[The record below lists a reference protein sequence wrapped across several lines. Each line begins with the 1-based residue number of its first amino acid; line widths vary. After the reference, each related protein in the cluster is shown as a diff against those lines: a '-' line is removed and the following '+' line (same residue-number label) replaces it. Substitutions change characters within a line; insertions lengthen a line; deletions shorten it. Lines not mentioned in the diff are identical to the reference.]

1 MYKDLGKILN
11 VSFLKIVL
19 GDILQSNGKGISMQ
33 TSKKGEDKYV
43 RIDLVMRYQINVTH
57 KERKSGNTN
66 TKQSRIQGRNIKWD
80 KTGYFIIINNES
92 HKEVIITE
100 PLQPQ
105 NNSDRLPQS

>member
-1 MYKDLGKILN
+1 MHKDLGNIQMAKELAWRAQR
-11 VSFLKIVL
+11 K
-19 GDILQSNGKGISMQ
+19 GK
-33 TSKKGEDKYV
+33 TKYV
-43 RIDLVMRYQINVTH
+43 RIDLVMRQQINVTH

-80 KTGYFIIINNES
+80 KTGYFIIINHES
-92 HKEVIITE
+92 QEEVIITE